1 MRHLLK
7 ILMLTTFICGQLVA
21 AQEETPPPN
30 FKAVIERCI
39 TKPTEPSDQWSFD
52 GTIIT
57 YHMGD
62 GIHGFRADTP
72 SRYYI
77 SFDNDTGSLLTSAE
91 WSAPIQCCLITTTLS
106 LIFE

>member
-7 ILMLTTFICGQLVA
+7 ILMLATFICGQLVA
-21 AQEETPPPN
+21 AQEETLPPN
-30 FKAVIERCI
+30 SEGVIERCI
-39 TKPTEPSDQWSFD
+39 TKPTEPSDQWRFD

-57 YHMGD
+57 YQMGD

-77 SFDNDTGSLLTSAE
+77 AFDNDAQYGSSGSLSPDGRWFASYLGRME
-91 WSAPIQCCLITTTLS
+91 
-106 LIFE
+106 